1 MKKVLVVAYAA
12 IILAIPLAFVAG
24 GGFDVAVDA

>member
-1 MKKVLVVAYAA
+1 MRSVVVVAYAA
-12 IILAIPLAFVAG
+12 IVLAIPLAFVAG